1 MRRKLTALLLAV
13 LVGTVFFIPGSIPGS
28 IPGRVHVLS
37 TMQPAQAAASYSG
50 LQWNLHALHVRQA
63 WHFAPLQGA
72 GVTICSPDTG
82 VSANAA
88 DLQGAIAGGT
98 NTEDML
104 HPDSWADDEG
114 HGTFIAS
121 EMVGR
126 GVQVWGIAPQ
136 ANLLSV
142 KVFDSTGSGSD
153 TAIVAAIFWCVAH
166 GASVI
171 NFSLGGIG
179 DQYSG
184 LYQGI
189 KYACSHNVAIAVAEG
204 NDSTDESADQP
215 ADISSPCLI
224 DAIATDPG
232 GYITTFSNWGENH
245 RAVAAPGGNVLGDT
259 PGGSVTYMS
268 GTSMAAPEIAGGLA
282 LLMAQ
287 GASAADA
294 VAIIEATA
302 KQPPVYRAHHWTLEY
317 GFGDANLGAAMKLWA
332 TG

>member
-1 MRRKLTALLLAV
+1 MRQKFTALLLTV
-13 LVGTVFFIPGSIPGS
+13 LIGTVFFVPGLRAD
-28 IPGRVHVLS
+28 RVHVVS
-37 TMQPAQAAASYSG
+37 TAQPAQAAASYSD
-50 LQWNLHALHVRQA
+50 LQWALHALHVHQA

-104 HPDSWADDEG
+104 NPGNYADDEG

-136 ANLLSV
+136 AQLLSV

-153 TAIVAAIFWCVAH
+153 NAIVAAIFYCVAH

-184 LYQGI
+184 LYQAI
-189 KYACSHNVAIAVAEG
+189 AYACAHNVAISVAEG

-215 ADISSPCLI
+215 AGIKSPCLI
-224 DAIATDPG
+224 DAIATDPN
-232 GYITTFSNWGENH
+232 GYKSDFSNYGENH

-287 GASAADA
+287 GASAPDA

-302 KQPPVYRAHHWTLEY
+302 KQPPIYRAHRWTLEY
-317 GFGDANLGAAMKLWA
+317 GFGDANLGAAARLWA